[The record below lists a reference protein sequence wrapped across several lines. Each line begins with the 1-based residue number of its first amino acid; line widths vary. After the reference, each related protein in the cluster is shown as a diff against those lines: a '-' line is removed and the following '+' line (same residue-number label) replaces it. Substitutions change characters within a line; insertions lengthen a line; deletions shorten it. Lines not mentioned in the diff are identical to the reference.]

1 MTRGRRSGYKIR
13 KQGRG
18 KQRLGRLLLNKLR
31 KPSRLSDNFKTTSS
45 KLESQRRIRTMV
57 Y

>member
-18 KQRLGRLLLNKLR
+18 KQQLGRSLLNKLR
-31 KPSRLSDNFKTTSS
+31 KPSRLSNNFKMTSS
-45 KLESQRRIRTMV
+45 KLESQRRIRIIV